1 MASIN
6 PSVTIA
12 PSGPSVPTVSIGFI
26 GFGAMAQGI
35 ATGMVR
41 HGGIDGAQIMAY
53 DINADMLA
61 SATAAL
67 GATAAQNASEVVD
80 NSEFVILAVKPNVIE
95 SVVEPI
101 KGKLADEGTTVISIA
116 WGWDYARY
124 EQILA
129 EGTHHLS
136 IVPNTPIAVGK
147 GVVVA
152 ERKNNLTPDEIAEFT
167 KLFSPI
173 SLVEF
178 LDTATLYQAGTVT
191 SCAPAYAAM
200 FIEALSDAAVKHGIP
215 RAAAYRLVSA
225 MVEGTGALQV
235 ATGQIPAAMK
245 DAVCSPGGATIRG
258 VQRLEE
264 RGFRGDVMSAV
275 DAVMGD

>member
-1 MASIN
+1 MASEKTADKAAKTA
-6 PSVTIA
+6 VEA
-12 PSGPSVPTVSIGFI
+12 PTIGFI

-41 HGGIDGAQIMAY
+41 HGGVDGARISAF
-53 DINADMLA
+53 DIDAERLA
-61 SATAAL
+61 ASTKAL
-67 GATAAQNASEVVD
+67 GVKAASSAAQVVGD
-80 NSEFVILAVKPNVIE
+80 CDIVILAVKPNVIAQ
-95 SVVEPI
+95 VVEPI
-101 KGKLADEGTTVISIA
+101 HQALAAAETTVISIV
-116 WGWDYARY
+116 WGWDFEQY
-124 EQILA
+124 EKVLA
-129 EGTHHLS
+129 PGTHHLS
-136 IVPNTPIAVGK
+136 IVPNTPIAAGK

-152 ERKNNLTPDEIAEFT
+152 ENVHSLTDEEIAEFHT
-167 KLFSPI
+167 LFDPI
-173 SLVEF
+173 ALVEF

-225 MVEGTGALQV
+225 MVEGTGALQIE
-235 ATGQIPAAMK
+235 TGQIPAAMK
-245 DAVCSPGGATIRG
+245 DTVCSPGGATIKG
-258 VQRLEE
+258 VEALEL